1 MLYQC
6 IHHICYLYS
15 FKTRKQAFLLL
26 IQEVVTIDIELVFTY
41 PCPLLTIIY
50 PRKKIIIKSSNIQ
63 VQLLHIF
70 VKNYENYFDTREGEI
85 ICATA
90 RKLKKMKSA
99 DNEFQCH
106 IHQGLFI
113 VLKGFDLVYLYI
125 ISRYPQIESR
135 SIKTDKLNIHTN
147 TIVLQ
152 LVGIF

>member
-15 FKTRKQAFLLL
+15 FESRHQAFLLL

-41 PCPLLTIIY
+41 PCPLPTIIY
-50 PRKKIIIKSSNIQ
+50 QRKKFIIKSSNIQ

-70 VKNYENYFDTREGEI
+70 VKNYENYCDTREGEI

-90 RKLKKMKSA
+90 KKLKKMKSA

-113 VLKGFDLVYLYI
+113 VLKGFNLVYLQI
-125 ISRYPQIESR
+125 ISQYPQVELR
-135 SIKTDKLNIHTN
+135 FIKNDKLNIHKD
-147 TIVLQ
+147 IIILQ
-152 LVGIF
+152 LLDIF